1 MCGYNDPFNKTFNQR
16 SLTPTWPLTSH
27 LLRSHVWLYPRIIV
41 SKSHGNTSMYM
52 DTVIN
57 FVKLQHRLPH
67 RPTSTTHTLGKITV
81 IPRQFL
87 KPAVCKYPTT
97 VNNSRGGHF
106 HIMELRIRVN
116 KNVEKGSDFCHR
128 ASSTFL
134 EIRGQFSTTST
145 LRVSILNN
153 EHRHLGSY
161 FRPIRCCFRSPD
173 FLGTDGRHLGMLC
186 RLLQYIVMIKRVTL
200 VCKRD
205 LRWKRLWY
213 ESEKLRGQLANFR
226 RHSYPIDFHT
236 VDVFTSAIKGRYFNR
251 IYGQIWQIYR

>member
-1 MCGYNDPFNKTFNQR
+1 MNKYEIFQLLHPEQSDCGHIDWNQ
-16 SLTPTWPLTSH
+16 
-27 LLRSHVWLYPRIIV
+27 
-41 SKSHGNTSMYM
+41 
-52 DTVIN
+52 
-57 FVKLQHRLPH
+57 
-67 RPTSTTHTLGKITV
+67 
-81 IPRQFL
+81 
-87 KPAVCKYPTT
+87 TT
-97 VNNSRGGHF
+97 VYWFINWIFTNSVFLPGGGHF

-116 KNVEKGSDFCHR
+116 KNVEKGLDFCHR

-173 FLGTDGRHLGMLC
+173 FLGTDGCHLGMAY
-186 RLLQYIVMIKRVTL
+186 RLLRYIVMIKRVTL

-213 ESEKLRGQLANFR
+213 ES
-226 RHSYPIDFHT
+226 
-236 VDVFTSAIKGRYFNR
+236 
-251 IYGQIWQIYR
+251 

>member
-1 MCGYNDPFNKTFNQR
+1 MNLFGCE
-16 SLTPTWPLTSH
+16 
-27 LLRSHVWLYPRIIV
+27 LLDWFECLWRDIWNGVL
-41 SKSHGNTSMYM
+41 
-52 DTVIN
+52 
-57 FVKLQHRLPH
+57 
-67 RPTSTTHTLGKITV
+67 STGPGV
-81 IPRQFL
+81 
-87 KPAVCKYPTT
+87 
-97 VNNSRGGHF
+97 HF

-116 KNVEKGSDFCHR
+116 KNVEKGSDFCHW

-161 FRPIRCCFRSPD
+161 FRPCCFRSPD
-173 FLGTDGRHLGMLC
+173 FLGTDGRHLGMAC
-186 RLLQYIVMIKRVTL
+186 RLLRYIVMIKRVTL

>member
-1 MCGYNDPFNKTFNQR
+1 MIGF
-16 SLTPTWPLTSH
+16 
-27 LLRSHVWLYPRIIV
+27 
-41 SKSHGNTSMYM
+41 
-52 DTVIN
+52 
-57 FVKLQHRLPH
+57 
-67 RPTSTTHTLGKITV
+67 LGKTAFFSALQTELPNI
-81 IPRQFL
+81 
-87 KPAVCKYPTT
+87 CKNLPCHPGG
-97 VNNSRGGHF
+97 GGHF

-116 KNVEKGSDFCHR
+116 KNVEKGLDFCHR

-173 FLGTDGRHLGMLC
+173 FLGTDGRHLGMAC
-186 RLLQYIVMIKRVTL
+186 RLLRYIVMIKRVTL

-213 ESEKLRGQLANFR
+213 ESEKLRGQLANFH
-226 RHSYPIDFHT
+226 RHSCPIDFHT
-236 VDVFTSAIKGRYFNR
+236 VDVFTSAIKAIF
-251 IYGQIWQIYR
+251 

>member
-1 MCGYNDPFNKTFNQR
+1 M
-16 SLTPTWPLTSH
+16 
-27 LLRSHVWLYPRIIV
+27 
-41 SKSHGNTSMYM
+41 
-52 DTVIN
+52 
-57 FVKLQHRLPH
+57 LP
-67 RPTSTTHTLGKITV
+67 GG
-81 IPRQFL
+81 
-87 KPAVCKYPTT
+87 
-97 VNNSRGGHF
+97 GGHF

-161 FRPIRCCFRSPD
+161 FRPIRCCIRSPD
-173 FLGTDGRHLGMLC
+173 FLGTDGRHLGMAC
-186 RLLQYIVMIKRVTL
+186 RLLRYIVMIKRVTL

-213 ESEKLRGQLANFR
+213 ESSEKLRGQPRILDILIQLANFR
-226 RHSYPIDFHT
+226 SHSCPIDFHT
-236 VDVFTSAIKGRYFNR
+236 VDVFTSAIKG
-251 IYGQIWQIYR
+251 

>member
-1 MCGYNDPFNKTFNQR
+1 MNRPIAICFQILDK
-16 SLTPTWPLTSH
+16 LTSGPARDWTRDLPH
-27 LLRSHVWLYPRIIV
+27 HTWQLIPVCHTTPYMPINQINTIYSSKLSVKERRIGDTTTFLSVFPSLLNRL
-41 SKSHGNTSMYM
+41 GNT
-52 DTVIN
+52 
-57 FVKLQHRLPH
+57 P
-67 RPTSTTHTLGKITV
+67 P
-81 IPRQFL
+81 
-87 KPAVCKYPTT
+87 
-97 VNNSRGGHF
+97 GGHF

-173 FLGTDGRHLGMLC
+173 FLGTDGRHLGMAC
-186 RLLQYIVMIKRVTL
+186 RLLRYIVMIKRVTL

-205 LRWKRLWY
+205 LWWKRLWY

-226 RHSYPIDFHT
+226 RHSCPIDFHT
-236 VDVFTSAIKGRYFNR
+236 VDQGV
-251 IYGQIWQIYR
+251 

>member
-1 MCGYNDPFNKTFNQR
+1 
-16 SLTPTWPLTSH
+16 
-27 LLRSHVWLYPRIIV
+27 
-41 SKSHGNTSMYM
+41 
-52 DTVIN
+52 
-57 FVKLQHRLPH
+57 
-67 RPTSTTHTLGKITV
+67 
-81 IPRQFL
+81 
-87 KPAVCKYPTT
+87 
-97 VNNSRGGHF
+97 
-106 HIMELRIRVN
+106 MELRIRVN

-173 FLGTDGRHLGMLC
+173 FFGTDGRHLGMAC
-186 RLLQYIVMIKRVTL
+186 RLLRYIVMIKRVTL

-213 ESEKLRGQLANFR
+213 ESEKFKEVNWQIFVGTHAPL
-226 RHSYPIDFHT
+226 
-236 VDVFTSAIKGRYFNR
+236 TSALLMCLHQR
-251 IYGQIWQIYR
+251 

>member
-1 MCGYNDPFNKTFNQR
+1 MI
-16 SLTPTWPLTSH
+16 L
-27 LLRSHVWLYPRIIV
+27 WLYIDIRKLS
-41 SKSHGNTSMYM
+41 SK
-52 DTVIN
+52 
-57 FVKLQHRLPH
+57 FK
-67 RPTSTTHTLGKITV
+67 
-81 IPRQFL
+81 
-87 KPAVCKYPTT
+87 A
-97 VNNSRGGHF
+97 RGGHF

-116 KNVEKGSDFCHR
+116 KNVKKGSDFCHR

-145 LRVSILNN
+145 FRVSILNN

-173 FLGTDGRHLGMLC
+173 FLGTDGRHLGMAC
-186 RLLQYIVMIKRVTL
+186 RLLRYIVIIKRVTL

-226 RHSYPIDFHT
+226 RHSCPINFHT

-251 IYGQIWQIYR
+251 IYGQISQIYR

>member
-1 MCGYNDPFNKTFNQR
+1 MWKKLLSAKSMTAKAIPKQR
-16 SLTPTWPLTSH
+16 P
-27 LLRSHVWLYPRIIV
+27 
-41 SKSHGNTSMYM
+41 
-52 DTVIN
+52 
-57 FVKLQHRLPH
+57 
-67 RPTSTTHTLGKITV
+67 
-81 IPRQFL
+81 
-87 KPAVCKYPTT
+87 
-97 VNNSRGGHF
+97 RGGHF

-116 KNVEKGSDFCHR
+116 KNVEKGLDFCHR

-173 FLGTDGRHLGMLC
+173 FLGTDGRHLGMAC
-186 RLLQYIVMIKRVTL
+186 RLLRYIVMIKRVTL
-200 VCKRD
+200 ACKRD

-226 RHSYPIDFHT
+226 RHSCPIDFHT
-236 VDVFTSAIKGRYFNR
+236 VDAIARSLVDVFTSAIKGRYFNR

>member
-1 MCGYNDPFNKTFNQR
+1 MLQLQDNKMMWIFLYCLPSNQNHWTIATQKFHGYT
-16 SLTPTWPLTSH
+16 SLTSYINKPNITNPNLFFNLH
-27 LLRSHVWLYPRIIV
+27 LPFDPSISLR
-41 SKSHGNTSMYM
+41 
-52 DTVIN
+52 
-57 FVKLQHRLPH
+57 PH
-67 RPTSTTHTLGKITV
+67 FLEATIT
-81 IPRQFL
+81 
-87 KPAVCKYPTT
+87 
-97 VNNSRGGHF
+97 SRGGHF

-173 FLGTDGRHLGMLC
+173 FLGTDGRHLGMAC
-186 RLLQYIVMIKRVTL
+186 RLLRYIVMIKRVTL
-200 VCKRD
+200 VCERD

-226 RHSYPIDFHT
+226 RQSCPIDFHT
-236 VDVFTSAIKGRYFNR
+236 VYVFTSAIKLKGRYFNR

>member
-1 MCGYNDPFNKTFNQR
+1 MCPKAAQRLVHKLFKMQFYITKHFKWCSTSNRDHCGNIKVIFNIFWEQ
-16 SLTPTWPLTSH
+16 
-27 LLRSHVWLYPRIIV
+27 
-41 SKSHGNTSMYM
+41 
-52 DTVIN
+52 
-57 FVKLQHRLPH
+57 
-67 RPTSTTHTLGKITV
+67 
-81 IPRQFL
+81 
-87 KPAVCKYPTT
+87 KYWWHA
-97 VNNSRGGHF
+97 RGGHF

-173 FLGTDGRHLGMLC
+173 FLGTDGRHLGMAC
-186 RLLQYIVMIKRVTL
+186 RLLRYIVMIKRVTL

-226 RHSYPIDFHT
+226 RHSCPIDFHT

>member
-1 MCGYNDPFNKTFNQR
+1 MLKGVEYVKCDINACVKGH
-16 SLTPTWPLTSH
+16 LEPTHLKSSPL
-27 LLRSHVWLYPRIIV
+27 
-41 SKSHGNTSMYM
+41 
-52 DTVIN
+52 
-57 FVKLQHRLPH
+57 
-67 RPTSTTHTLGKITV
+67 
-81 IPRQFL
+81 
-87 KPAVCKYPTT
+87 
-97 VNNSRGGHF
+97 SRGGHF

-128 ASSTFL
+128 VSSTFL

-173 FLGTDGRHLGMLC
+173 FLGTDGRHLGMAC
-186 RLLQYIVMIKRVTL
+186 RLLRYIVMIKRVTL

-205 LRWKRLWY
+205 LRWKRLGY

-226 RHSYPIDFHT
+226 RHSCPIDFKDT
-236 VDVFTSAIKGRYFNR
+236 LLRSKVSLLTSTLLMCLLQR
-251 IYGQIWQIYR
+251 

>member
-1 MCGYNDPFNKTFNQR
+1 MSWEIDLGSMNPF
-16 SLTPTWPLTSH
+16 PL
-27 LLRSHVWLYPRIIV
+27 L
-41 SKSHGNTSMYM
+41 
-52 DTVIN
+52 
-57 FVKLQHRLPH
+57 KLQLRFLLFE
-67 RPTSTTHTLGKITV
+67 RRSFWLILGGCI
-81 IPRQFL
+81 IFFFQWLCNPG
-87 KPAVCKYPTT
+87 
-97 VNNSRGGHF
+97 GGHF

-173 FLGTDGRHLGMLC
+173 FLGTDGRHLGMAC

-213 ESEKLRGQLANFR
+213 ESE
-226 RHSYPIDFHT
+226 
-236 VDVFTSAIKGRYFNR
+236 
-251 IYGQIWQIYR
+251 

>member
-1 MCGYNDPFNKTFNQR
+1 
-16 SLTPTWPLTSH
+16 
-27 LLRSHVWLYPRIIV
+27 
-41 SKSHGNTSMYM
+41 
-52 DTVIN
+52 
-57 FVKLQHRLPH
+57 
-67 RPTSTTHTLGKITV
+67 
-81 IPRQFL
+81 
-87 KPAVCKYPTT
+87 
-97 VNNSRGGHF
+97 
-106 HIMELRIRVN
+106 MELRIRVN

-161 FRPIRCCFRSPD
+161 FRPIRWCFRFPD
-173 FLGTDGRHLGMLC
+173 FLGTDGRHLGIAC
-186 RLLQYIVMIKRVTL
+186 RLLRYIVIIKRATL

-226 RHSYPIDFHT
+226 RHLCPIDFHT
-236 VDVFTSAIKGRYFNR
+236 VDVFTSAIKGRYFAFMVRFGKFTGNTEC
-251 IYGQIWQIYR
+251 YDWQRRKFRLLAFTTSRRFNYTDLPDTKSWSFNFACVVIGLPNLAPYIENTVYSIQTMFLVDDFKIVQFLLFLFTCEWGLGPN

>member
-1 MCGYNDPFNKTFNQR
+1 
-16 SLTPTWPLTSH
+16 
-27 LLRSHVWLYPRIIV
+27 
-41 SKSHGNTSMYM
+41 
-52 DTVIN
+52 
-57 FVKLQHRLPH
+57 
-67 RPTSTTHTLGKITV
+67 
-81 IPRQFL
+81 
-87 KPAVCKYPTT
+87 
-97 VNNSRGGHF
+97 
-106 HIMELRIRVN
+106 MELRIRVN

-134 EIRGQFSTTST
+134 EIRGQFFTTST

-173 FLGTDGRHLGMLC
+173 FLGIDGRHLGMAC
-186 RLLQYIVMIKRVTL
+186 RLLRYIVMIKRVAL

-226 RHSYPIDFHT
+226 RHYHDFHT

>member
-1 MCGYNDPFNKTFNQR
+1 
-16 SLTPTWPLTSH
+16 
-27 LLRSHVWLYPRIIV
+27 
-41 SKSHGNTSMYM
+41 
-52 DTVIN
+52 
-57 FVKLQHRLPH
+57 
-67 RPTSTTHTLGKITV
+67 
-81 IPRQFL
+81 
-87 KPAVCKYPTT
+87 
-97 VNNSRGGHF
+97 
-106 HIMELRIRVN
+106 MELRIRVN

-173 FLGTDGRHLGMLC
+173 FLGTDGRHLGMAC
-186 RLLQYIVMIKRVTL
+186 RLLRYIVMIKRVTL

-226 RHSYPIDFHT
+226 RHSCPIDFHT

-251 IYGQIWQIYR
+251 IYGQIWQVYR

>member
-1 MCGYNDPFNKTFNQR
+1 
-16 SLTPTWPLTSH
+16 
-27 LLRSHVWLYPRIIV
+27 
-41 SKSHGNTSMYM
+41 
-52 DTVIN
+52 
-57 FVKLQHRLPH
+57 
-67 RPTSTTHTLGKITV
+67 
-81 IPRQFL
+81 
-87 KPAVCKYPTT
+87 
-97 VNNSRGGHF
+97 
-106 HIMELRIRVN
+106 MELRIRVN

-173 FLGTDGRHLGMLC
+173 FLGTDGRHLGMAC
-186 RLLQYIVMIKRVTL
+186 RLLRYIVMIKRVTL

-226 RHSYPIDFHT
+226 RHSYPIQSVSRSRFAHCEVTFSFHREWAFH
-236 VDVFTSAIKGRYFNR
+236 VSSEQCRNFPNGKACF
-251 IYGQIWQIYR
+251 

>member
-1 MCGYNDPFNKTFNQR
+1 MRNLDQSFQ
-16 SLTPTWPLTSH
+16 S
-27 LLRSHVWLYPRIIV
+27 WL
-41 SKSHGNTSMYM
+41 K
-52 DTVIN
+52 
-57 FVKLQHRLPH
+57 RLMGAMPGCFH
-67 RPTSTTHTLGKITV
+67 HAQCALE
-81 IPRQFL
+81 
-87 KPAVCKYPTT
+87 A
-97 VNNSRGGHF
+97 RGGHF

-153 EHRHLGSY
+153 EHRHLVSY

-173 FLGTDGRHLGMLC
+173 FLGTDGRHLGMAC
-186 RLLQYIVMIKRVTL
+186 RLLRYIVMIKRVTL